1 MSFRVDVLTLFPDVI
16 EHYASS
22 TILGRARERDVWR
35 LVTHDI
41 RDASDD
47 AHRTVDDTPF
57 GGGAGM
63 VMKAEP
69 IVRTVESV
77 PDLPRPL
84 IAVTPSGRPFNQA
97 RARELAA
104 GGGFSLLC
112 GRYEGFD
119 QRALDL
125 VVDDEVSVGDFV
137 LAGGE
142 LAALCILEATVRLLP
157 GALGNDESA
166 QEESF
171 ADGLLEYPH
180 YTKPADFRG
189 LVVPD
194 VLRSGD
200 HGRVARWR
208 RAAALQRTK
217 DRRPDL
223 FATYELTAEDERA
236 LREFP
241 LT

>member
-1 MSFRVDVLTLFPDVI
+1 MSFRVDVLTLFPDVV

-22 TILGRARERDVWR
+22 TILGRARERAVWR

-41 RDASDD
+41 RDAADD

-84 IAVTPSGRPFNQA
+84 LAVTPSGRPFDQA
-97 RARELAA
+97 RARELAG

-142 LAALCILEATVRLLP
+142 LAALCIVEATVRLLP

-171 ADGLLEYPH
+171 AEGLLEYPH

-189 LVVPD
+189 LIVPD

-223 FATYELTAEDERA
+223 FAVYELTTEDERA

>member
-1 MSFRVDVLTLFPDVI
+1 M
-16 EHYASS
+16 
-22 TILGRARERDVWR
+22 
-35 LVTHDI
+35 
-41 RDASDD
+41 
-47 AHRTVDDTPF
+47 
-57 GGGAGM
+57 
-63 VMKAEP
+63 
-69 IVRTVESV
+69 
-77 PDLPRPL
+77 
-84 IAVTPSGRPFNQA
+84 
-97 RARELAA
+97 
-104 GGGFSLLC
+104 
-112 GRYEGFD
+112 
-119 QRALDL
+119 
-125 VVDDEVSVGDFV
+125 DDELSVGDFV

-142 LAALCILEATVRLLP
+142 LAALCIVEATVRLLP

-171 ADGLLEYPH
+171 AEGLLEYPH

-189 LVVPD
+189 LIVPD

-223 FATYELTAEDERA
+223 FALYELTTEDERA

>member
-1 MSFRVDVLTLFPDVI
+1 MTFRVDVLTLFPDVV
-16 EHYASS
+16 EHYADA
-22 TILGRARERDVWR
+22 TILGRARDRGVWS
-35 LVTHDI
+35 LATHDI
-41 RDASDD
+41 RDATDD
-47 AHRTVDDTPF
+47 AHRTVDDSPF

-69 IVRTVESV
+69 IVRTVESI

-84 IAVTPSGRPFNQA
+84 IAVTPSGRPFSQQLA
-97 RARELAA
+97 RDLAS
-104 GGGFSLLC
+104 GEGFSVLC

-119 QRALDL
+119 QRALDM
-125 VVDDEVSVGDFV
+125 VVDHEVSLGDFV

-142 LAALCILEATVRLLP
+142 LAALCIVEAAVRLLP
-157 GALGNDESA
+157 GALGNDESSLD
-166 QEESF
+166 ESF
-171 ADGLLEYPH
+171 GDGLLEYPH

-189 LVVPD
+189 VVVPD

-223 FATYELTAEDERA
+223 FANYVLTSDDELA

-241 LT
+241 LR